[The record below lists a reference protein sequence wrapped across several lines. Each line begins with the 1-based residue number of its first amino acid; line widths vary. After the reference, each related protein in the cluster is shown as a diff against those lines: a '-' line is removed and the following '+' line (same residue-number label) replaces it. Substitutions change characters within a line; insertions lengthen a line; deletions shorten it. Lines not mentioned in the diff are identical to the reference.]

1 MCCEIGTGRHGIKYH
16 YYKCMAVKKK
26 KNNCKKKTVK
36 KEWIEDIVIREIT
49 KIIFDDAT
57 IESIISMVMKIQ
69 EEDNKEIPVYEKQLE
84 SVKKA
89 LDNLLNAIQM
99 GIFTESTKQRLE
111 ELEQQKKNLEEQITE
126 VSFKKP
132 MLKPE
137 SIRNW
142 LYRLRTL
149 NPEKLE
155 HRRVLVDTFVNKI
168 FLYDDKIIFTF
179 NYKSDTKEVTLKEIE
194 VSDIFSGR
202 EPVKREDTQMRIFFF
217 YLVCSWTRTARQQY
231 CQR

>member
-1 MCCEIGTGRHGIKYH
+1 MRQL
-16 YYKCMAVKKK
+16 VKKK

-84 SVKKA
+84 SVKKS

-99 GIFTESTKQRLE
+99 GVFTESTKQRLE
-111 ELEQQKKNLEEQITE
+111 ELEQQKKNLEEQIAE

-137 SIRNW
+137 GIRNW
-142 LYRLRTL
+142 LYKLRTL

-155 HRRVLVDTFVNKI
+155 HCRVLVDTFVNKI
-168 FLYDDKIIFTF
+168 FLYDDKIVFTF

-194 VSDIFSGR
+194 DSDILSGR
-202 EPVKREDTQMRIFFF
+202 EPKRNGYRMVSVFFLF
-217 YLVCSWTRTARQQY
+217 
-231 CQR
+231 

>member
-1 MCCEIGTGRHGIKYH
+1 M
-16 YYKCMAVKKK
+16 
-26 KNNCKKKTVK
+26 
-36 KEWIEDIVIREIT
+36 
-49 KIIFDDAT
+49 
-57 IESIISMVMKIQ
+57 
-69 EEDNKEIPVYEKQLE
+69 
-84 SVKKA
+84 
-89 LDNLLNAIQM
+89 LNAIQM
-99 GIFTESTKQRLE
+99 GVFTESTKQRLE
-111 ELEQQKKNLEEQITE
+111 ELEQQKKNLEEQIAE

-155 HRRVLVDTFVNKI
+155 HRRVLVNTFVNKI

-179 NYKSDTKEVTLKEIE
+179 NYKSDSKEVTLKGIE

-202 EPVKREDTQMRIFFF
+202 EPTRRAGRKTCSSCFVSELYSQSITHVITME
-217 YLVCSWTRTARQQY
+217 LVMEAAAAD
-231 CQR
+231 

>member
-1 MCCEIGTGRHGIKYH
+1 MQI
-16 YYKCMAVKKK
+16 
-26 KNNCKKKTVK
+26 
-36 KEWIEDIVIREIT
+36 
-49 KIIFDDAT
+49 
-57 IESIISMVMKIQ
+57 
-69 EEDNKEIPVYEKQLE
+69 
-84 SVKKA
+84 
-89 LDNLLNAIQM
+89 

-111 ELEQQKKNLEEQITE
+111 ELEQQKKNLEEQIAE

-202 EPVKREDTQMRIFFF
+202 EPKRRAGQMTCFFF
-217 YLVCSWTRTARQQY
+217 S
-231 CQR
+231 

>member
-1 MCCEIGTGRHGIKYH
+1 
-16 YYKCMAVKKK
+16 
-26 KNNCKKKTVK
+26 
-36 KEWIEDIVIREIT
+36 
-49 KIIFDDAT
+49 
-57 IESIISMVMKIQ
+57 MVMEIQ

-84 SVKKA
+84 SVKRSIE
-89 LDNLLNAIQM
+89 NMINAIEM
-99 GIFTESTKQRLE
+99 GVFTELTKQRLE
-111 ELEQQKKNLEEQITE
+111 ELEQQKKNLEQQIAE

-155 HRRVLVDTFVNKI
+155 HHRVLVDTFVNKI
-168 FLYDDKIIFTF
+168 FLYNDKIVFTF

-202 EPVKREDTQMRIFFF
+202 EPRNERQDLFLSFIFF
-217 YLVCSWTRTARQQY
+217 
-231 CQR
+231 

>member
-1 MCCEIGTGRHGIKYH
+1 
-16 YYKCMAVKKK
+16 
-26 KNNCKKKTVK
+26 
-36 KEWIEDIVIREIT
+36 
-49 KIIFDDAT
+49 
-57 IESIISMVMKIQ
+57 
-69 EEDNKEIPVYEKQLE
+69 
-84 SVKKA
+84 
-89 LDNLLNAIQM
+89 
-99 GIFTESTKQRLE
+99 
-111 ELEQQKKNLEEQITE
+111 
-126 VSFKKP
+126 

-168 FLYDDKIIFTF
+168 FLYDDKIVFTF

-202 EPVKREDTQMRIFFF
+202 EPTRHLYTK
-217 YLVCSWTRTARQQY
+217 VCR
-231 CQR
+231 CF